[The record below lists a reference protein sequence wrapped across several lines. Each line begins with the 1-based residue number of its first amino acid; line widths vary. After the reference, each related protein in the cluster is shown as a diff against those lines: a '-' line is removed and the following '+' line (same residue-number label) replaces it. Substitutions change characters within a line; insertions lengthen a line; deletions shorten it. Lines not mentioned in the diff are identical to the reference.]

1 MFHVIHGASGRAV
14 GPGAVGAVGAVGA
27 GCQGGPPGW
36 AVGVAGCR
44 GCSRSC
50 GVKGRQNRGQKVWA
64 RPTLRNQAFLLVSYG
79 FLPFWVVYYH
89 FGIFWMDWMI
99 LVLC

>member
-14 GPGAVGAVGAVGA
+14 GPGAVGPS
-27 GCQGGPPGW
+27 GPSGR
-36 AVGVAGCR
+36 AVGVGRR
-44 GCSRSC
+44 G
-50 GVKGRQNRGQKVWA
+50 GRVSGLFEELWGKVWA